1 AKLALILFVA
11 RALSLKQDNIKDFK
25 SAFVPIMLPVLIT
38 CGLIMPANLSTA
50 AVLFTTCLTLMIIG
64 RVSFKY
70 ISALIGIGVVAF
82 ALFVSVSLALGW
94 EGRIKTWVARVES
107 FMDDTKGSDNY
118 QSQQASIAIAK
129 GGVLGV
135 GPGNSSQRNFL
146 PHPYSDFIYAII
158 IEEYGMV
165 GGALVVVLYLVLFY
179 RAVRIAQISPRAFAT
194 FAAIGCGFSLAFQA
208 MINMA
213 VTVGLFPV
221 TGQPLPMLSMGGT
234 SIWFTSIAIGI
245 ILSVSRDIE
254 EEGGLQPVGK

>member
-1 AKLALILFVA
+1 
-11 RALSLKQDNIKDFK
+11 
-25 SAFVPIMLPVLIT
+25 MLPVLIT

-129 GGVLGV
+129 GGVLGC
-135 GPGNSSQRNFL
+135 
-146 PHPYSDFIYAII
+146 
-158 IEEYGMV
+158 
-165 GGALVVVLYLVLFY
+165 
-179 RAVRIAQISPRAFAT
+179 RARQ
-194 FAAIGCGFSLAFQA
+194 
-208 MINMA
+208 
-213 VTVGLFPV
+213 
-221 TGQPLPMLSMGGT
+221 
-234 SIWFTSIAIGI
+234 
-245 ILSVSRDIE
+245 
-254 EEGGLQPVGK
+254 